1 MKKFIIVIVCLILM
15 LLTGCVQDSKHSH
28 NSCLECEKRIAEDC
42 NGLEEEKC
50 QGHQVIHQH
59 IECEVCGKCVDV
71 KCDGKEDE
79 RCNKTYQVTLESHQY
94 ISFTD
99 SLEDLQFYIIQDYS
113 QYIEF
118 IQKNEIK
125 EIYYDEENN
134 IHYNENI
141 ANHFTEEFFIDS
153 ALVLISYFTATSLD
167 DLTVIKSYELEN
179 GILNIKFGVPKSDL
193 IPKNNCY
200 LVYMFKCVKH
210 ILDDFVTVEYK
221 FGVKNCHC

>member
-1 MKKFIIVIVCLILM
+1 MKKFIICILCIIVMSLV
-15 LLTGCVQDSKHSH
+15 GCVQNLNHSH
-28 NSCLECEKRIAEDC
+28 NSCLECGKCISEDC

-50 QGHQVIHQH
+50 QGHQIAHKH

-71 KCDGKEDE
+71 ECTGKEDE
-79 RCNKTYQVTLESHQY
+79 RCSKSYQITLESHQY

-99 SLEDLQFYIIQDYS
+99 SLDDLQFYIIQDYS

-134 IHYNENI
+134 VNYNENI
-141 ANHFTEEFFIDS
+141 ANQFTEEFFVENELI
-153 ALVLISYFTATSLD
+153 LISYFTSTSLD
-167 DLTVIKSYELEN
+167 DLTVIKSYELGK
-179 GILNIKFGVPKSDL
+179 GILNVKFGVPKSDL

-200 LVYMFKCVKH
+200 LVYMFKCDKH
-210 ILDDFVTVEYK
+210 ILEDFVTVEYN
-221 FGVKNCHC
+221 FGVKN

>member
-28 NSCLECEKRIAEDC
+28 NSCLECGKCISKDC
-42 NGLEEEKC
+42 DGLEEEKC
-50 QGHQVIHQH
+50 QGHLVGHQH
-59 IECEVCGKCVDV
+59 IECNVCGKCADV
-71 KCDGKEDE
+71 ECTGKENE
-79 RCNKTYQVTLESHQY
+79 RCKKSYLVTLESHQY

-99 SLEDLQFYIIQDYS
+99 SLEDLQFHIIQDYS

-134 IHYNENI
+134 IHYNEDIVNQ
-141 ANHFTEEFFIDS
+141 FTEEFFIDS

-200 LVYMFKCVKH
+200 LVYMFKCDKH

-221 FGVKNCHC
+221 FGVKD